1 MYAGLESLWKLLNC
15 RSTTMSAAAELP
27 DAFASTLQ
35 TIHERVPE
43 KLRTPQIAIVCGS
56 GLSTLAESIRDKV
69 IIPYAD
75 LDGFV
80 ASTVSGQISSL
91 AFGLVG
97 DGEGVPVVAML
108 GRVSRR
114 AVNCVRYF
122 MCALM

>member
-1 MYAGLESLWKLLNC
+1 
-15 RSTTMSAAAELP
+15 MSATTELP

-114 AVNCVRYF
+114 AVNHIRYF